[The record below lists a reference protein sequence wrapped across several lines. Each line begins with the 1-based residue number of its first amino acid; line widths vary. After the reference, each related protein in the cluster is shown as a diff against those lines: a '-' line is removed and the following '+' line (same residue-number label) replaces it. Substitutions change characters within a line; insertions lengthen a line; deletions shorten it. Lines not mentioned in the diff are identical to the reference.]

1 MPILNA
7 FLSVWDTAMLSV
19 PLDPTHDSSGVDAW
33 NAWMAP
39 AKFIVNSFSVKE
51 VSTLDFDTSVAKG
64 APTGSMWSVGDTVW
78 QVDFSIPFLVWDP
91 LYFSRNGIS
100 HTSFQSPAFA
110 NMPVV
115 GGYAYP
121 TKGFILAA
129 KRYLLG
135 SERINR
141 PLWDEHWVNSISTK
155 PDFLVQRVSIEVSDN
170 RSMLSVSLLSTTD
183 PRHYFN
189 TLQTPMVVSPG
200 PTRVAR
206 PWDFSIPSDIQV
218 LGSPLTAYSHGYQ
231 SIPTRTATTSIPK
244 NVSFVTEWSV
254 NIESQITRF
263 RSVGTPSGRPMF
275 GVTSQQCSGRLK
287 YLPLHVSSLWST
299 SIVDSGDLS
308 SALPTGW
315 RTDSQ
320 SMEMIQRYG
329 GQLFVSGHPSYLVNG
344 YRPVFPEIG
353 LRYGSN
359 PLLYYII
366 SRDMLGPV
374 GAATVGFE
382 AAAGGTNAV
391 VVDYKTLLGKD
402 DAEAEF
408 FNALTS
414 S

>member
-1 MPILNA
+1 MPIVNA
-7 FLSVWDTAMLSV
+7 FLSVRDTAMLSV

-39 AKFIVNSFSVKE
+39 ATFIVDSFSVKE
-51 VSTLDFDTSVAKG
+51 ISPLDFDTSVAKG
-64 APTGSMWSVGDTVW
+64 SPTGSMWSIGDSVW

-91 LYFSRNGIS
+91 LYFSTYGIS

-129 KRYLLG
+129 KRFLLG
-135 SERINR
+135 SEKFNR
-141 PLWDEHWVNSISTK
+141 QLWSEHWVNSISTK
-155 PDFLVQRVSIEVSDN
+155 PDFLVQKVSIEVSEN

-183 PRHYFN
+183 PRSYFN
-189 TLQTPMVVSPG
+189 ILQAPMAVSPG
-200 PTRVAR
+200 PMRVAR
-206 PWDFSIPSDIQV
+206 PWDFSIPNDVQV
-218 LGSPLTAYSHGYQ
+218 LGSPLTRYVHGYQ
-231 SIPTRTATTSIPK
+231 SIPYRSSSTALPMNI
-244 NVSFVTEWSV
+244 SFVTEWSV
-254 NIESQITRF
+254 NIESQVSRF
-263 RSVGTPSGRPMF
+263 KSVGTPSGRPML

-287 YLPLHVSSLWST
+287 YLPLHVDSASSAL
-299 SIVDSGDLS
+299 IVDSTDIS

-329 GQLFVSGHPSYLVNG
+329 GQLFVSGHPDYQTEG

-353 LRYGSN
+353 LRYGSS
-359 PLLYYII
+359 PLSYYVI

-382 AAAGGTNAV
+382 TSSGGTNDV
-391 VVDYKTLLGKD
+391 VIDYKTLMGKD

-408 FNALTS
+408 FNALTGS
-414 S
+414 